1 MGIDRY
7 RNRELSWL
15 DFNSRVLAL
24 AEDPNLPLL
33 ERARF
38 LSIWASNL
46 DEFYMVRVAGL
57 MELEAFGAHGN
68 SPDGLDPTEQLALIR
83 EETERQYARAHRTFA
98 EDVAPALAA
107 AGIAFDDYDD
117 LDGERGH
124 HRDSRW

>member
-1 MGIDRY
+1 MDRY

-24 AEDPNLPLL
+24 AEDDSVPLL

-57 MELEAFGAHGN
+57 KELEAHGAPST
-68 SPDGLDPTEQLALIR
+68 SPDGMEISQQLSTPVPTR
-83 EETERQYARAHRTFA
+83 HS
-98 EDVAPALAA
+98 PAMSPRHWHGQESLWTTTTTSTKR
-107 AGIAFDDYDD
+107 IVRISMPSS
-117 LDGERGH
+117 ESEC
-124 HRDSRW
+124 SRS